1 MSSAP
6 RQRLPGQFTR
16 RDLLRLAGL
25 SGLGLA
31 APSLLTGC
39 GDDGAAGFL
48 SPSYAATIL
57 DARVAIA
64 QAMADSHTPSISVAL
79 CDGERIIWRET
90 FGYVDQTKSV
100 LPGLDTLFCIGSCS
114 KVIAAIATMIL
125 VDRGLVELDAP
136 LVEYVT
142 DFRMASPD
150 YRAITVRMLLSHA
163 SGFPGTDARNLFT
176 FTPVLDYAAQVQ
188 QNLASQ
194 RLKHQPGEMAVYCN
208 DGFTMIELLVAAIT
222 GQPYPRLVQDEILTP
237 LGMSQSRFALA
248 SFPAGSYA
256 PAFREDGTPWPQECT
271 NGYATGGLY
280 STPSDMT
287 RLARMLINGGEFEG
301 VQILSPAAVAEMGR
315 DQTTTLTLNPLPSFR
330 WGLGWDGIAQPGLAA
345 VGVTTWH
352 KNGGTM
358 LYGSDFFVAPEERL
372 AVMITG
378 TTTTYGSGTLAERI
392 LLNAL
397 AERGSIAQVPA
408 PLPEVPQPE
417 QAATDAD
424 LAAMVGFYAQYEA
437 LLRIEAQADRTL
449 TIKRYN
455 DGVWDEDAHDL
466 KRREDGTFSS
476 DAEPLAAYWTFV
488 ADGRRYLGVRNR
500 RGLGHYLAA
509 FPFGQGVEPADDL
522 SPAWVARVGQRW
534 LLVNESG
541 QSVVLALGAPPG
553 TILETVAGLPGFLLG
568 FSGIVDPAGSDTQA
582 RMFLKIPVNFG
593 RDLNDVVMETRDGEE
608 WLRCG
613 GFLFRPQASVPELAL
628 GDNMVP
634 IGAEGLAE
642 WRKLPGTGAKASIAG
657 ATAWKLYDADLKLL
671 ASGNGGGNGNR
682 VVDPSGD
689 YLLLYGAPMTAI
701 RVAC

>member
-1 MSSAP
+1 M
-6 RQRLPGQFTR
+6 FTR
-16 RDLLRLAGL
+16 REILRYLGL
-25 SGLGLA
+25 GGLGLA
-31 APSLLTGC
+31 APSFLNGC
-39 GDDGAAGFL
+39 GADGATGFW
-48 SPSYAATIL
+48 SPTYAATIL
-57 DARVAIA
+57 DARIAIA
-64 QAMADSHTPSISVAL
+64 QAMADTQTPSISVAL

-90 FGYVDQTKSV
+90 FGYVDQAKSV
-100 LPGLDTLFCIGSCS
+100 PPDLDTLFCIGSCS

-125 VDRGLVELDAP
+125 VDRGLVDLDAP
-136 LVEYVT
+136 LVRYVT

-150 YRAITVRMLLSHA
+150 YQAITVRMLLSHA

-208 DGFTMIELLVAAIT
+208 DGFTMIELLVAAIA
-222 GQPYPRLVQDEILTP
+222 GQPYPRFVQDEILTP
-237 LGMSQSRFALA
+237 LGMSQSRFALTP
-248 SFPAGSYA
+248 FPAGRFA

-280 STPSDMT
+280 TTPSDMT
-287 RLARMLINGGEFEG
+287 RLARMLINGGEFAA
-301 VQILSPAAVAEMGR
+301 VRILSPAAVAEMGR
-315 DQTTTLTLNPLPSFR
+315 DQTSTLTLNPLPNFR
-330 WGLGWDGIAQPGLAA
+330 WGLGWDGVAQPGLAV

-372 AVMITG
+372 AVIITG

-397 AERGSIAQVPA
+397 AERGRIAQVPA

-437 LLRIEAQADRTL
+437 LLRIEAEDDRTL
-449 TIKRYN
+449 TIRRYN
-455 DGVWDEDAHDL
+455 DGVWDEDARDL
-466 KRREDGTFSS
+466 KRRQDGTFSS
-476 DAEPLAAYWTFV
+476 DAQPLAAYWTFI
-488 ADGRRYLGVRNR
+488 AEGRRYLGVRNR

-509 FPFGQGVEPADDL
+509 FPFGQGVEPAADL
-522 SPAWVARVGQRW
+522 SPAWVARAGQRW
-534 LLVNESG
+534 LLVNESD
-541 QSVVLALGAPPG
+541 QSIVLALGAPPG
-553 TILETVAGLPGFLLG
+553 ATLETVAGLPGYLLG
-568 FSGIVDPAGSDTQA
+568 FSGIVDPAGSDTRA

-593 RDLNDVVMETRDGEE
+593 RDLNDVVMEIRYGEE

-613 GFLFRPQASVPELAL
+613 GFLFRPQASVPVLAMGNNL
-628 GDNMVP
+628 VP

-642 WRKLPGTGAKASIAG
+642 WRKLPVTGARVTLSG
-657 ATAWKLYDADLKLL
+657 TSAWKLYDADLALL
-671 ASGNGGGNGNR
+671 ASGKGDGNTGAN
-682 VVDPSGD
+682 PSGG
-689 YLLLYGAPMTAI
+689 YLLLYGAPDGVI
-701 RVAC
+701 RVSVMA